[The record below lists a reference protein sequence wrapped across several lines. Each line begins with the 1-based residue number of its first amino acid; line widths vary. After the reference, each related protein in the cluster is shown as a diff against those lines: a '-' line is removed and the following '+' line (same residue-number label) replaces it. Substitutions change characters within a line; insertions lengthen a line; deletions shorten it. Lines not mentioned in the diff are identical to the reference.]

1 MNVESTCR
9 WMHINISNRD
19 ATSRDVDNNG
29 ERQSGSNGLKM
40 TRFILNRF
48 HPQCP

>member
-1 MNVESTCR
+1 MNVESTCG
-9 WMHINISNRD
+9 WMHIYISNRD

-29 ERQSGSNGLKM
+29 ERPSGSNGPKM

-48 HPQCP
+48 YPQCP